1 MSQKRILIVDD
12 EEAILSVLKNSLK
25 KLGLGYEVVT
35 APDGSTALTLLR
47 ERSFDLIVTD
57 YKMAGM
63 NGLELLESIRKIDSD
78 ARVILMTAYGSQS
91 LENEVQRLRAY
102 RYLTKPL
109 EVNAFRQVV
118 IDALG
123 SAPQSTSNVEE
134 LKQST
139 PAQDNCA
146 ASRPGVL
153 VLSDKHYRHINTL
166 LMELNREINARC
178 IFLTTG
184 EGRFIAR
191 VGNVENLPLEQ
202 IASLI
207 GGGIATMIEA
217 GHVIDGDFDAINLA
231 YREGKRENLF
241 VINIGRDLLLII
253 ITSNGTLSTRLGMVW
268 YYARQTA
275 FKLQEKLEDSDYTS
289 LQQVL
294 GENIGQ
300 AIDDELD
307 KLVQECFP
315 LSAPTQSDSQ
325 TISPLALE
333 NGGFDQSFKGESP
346 TTTGRPL
353 LTFAEAVKANL
364 ISESLSGKPASVLT
378 DK

>member
-1 MSQKRILIVDD
+1 MSQKQILIVDD
-12 EEAILSVLKNSLK
+12 EEAILNVLKNSLK
-25 KLGLGYEVVT
+25 KLGAGYEVVT
-35 APDGSTALTLLR
+35 VPNGSAALTLLR

-123 SAPQSTSNVEE
+123 GAPQSTANVEE
-134 LKQST
+134 LQHST
-139 PAQDNCA
+139 FTQNNNA

-153 VLSDKHYRHINTL
+153 VLSDKHYRHINTIL
-166 LMELNREINARC
+166 LELNRAINARC

-202 IASLI
+202 IASLV
-207 GGGIATMIEA
+207 GGGIATMAEA
-217 GHVIDGDFDAINLA
+217 GHVIDGDFDSINLA
-231 YREGKRENLF
+231 YREGKRENLY

-253 ITSNGTLSTRLGMVW
+253 ITSNGLLSTRLGMVW

-275 FKLQEKLEDSDYTS
+275 IRLQEKLEDSDYTS

-294 GENIGQ
+294 GENISD
-300 AIDDELD
+300 AIEDELD
-307 KLVQECFP
+307 KLVHGCFP
-315 LSAPTQSDSQ
+315 LSSPTQLDNQ
-325 TISPLALE
+325 AISPLALE
-333 NGGFDQSFKGESP
+333 NGSPDQSLKGESP
-346 TTTGRPL
+346 AIAGQPL

-364 ISESLSGKPASVLT
+364 ISESLSGKPISVLT